1 MYALVAQMVEQRTEN
16 PSVGGSIPPQGTT
29 LAGVAQ
35 SAEQLIC
42 NQPVAGSIPVTGST
56 VNFTISYGK
65 IPERPNGSDCKSDV
79 FDFGGSNPPL
89 PTKQASP
96 IEDACFH
103 VVFLFVLYAGA
114 PFLPFDAKKGADS
127 PAPLKCDR
135 GIAVYARR
143 AAAASSTMSVQ
154 SG

>member
-56 VNFTISYGK
+56 DNSYNFDIW
-65 IPERPNGSDCKSDV
+65 
-79 FDFGGSNPPL
+79 
-89 PTKQASP
+89 
-96 IEDACFH
+96 ED
-103 VVFLFVLYAGA
+103 
-114 PFLPFDAKKGADS
+114 S
-127 PAPLKCDR
+127 
-135 GIAVYARR
+135 R
-143 AAAASSTMSVQ
+143 AAKWIRL
-154 SG
+154 

>member
-1 MYALVAQMVEQRTEN
+1 MVEQRTEN

-29 LAGVAQ
+29 IAGVAQ

-56 VNFTISYGK
+56 DNDTILYTGRFQSGQMDQTVNLTSSTSVVRIHLFPPNRHPLSRMPVFMLFFVFT
-65 IPERPNGSDCKSDV
+65 
-79 FDFGGSNPPL
+79 
-89 PTKQASP
+89 
-96 IEDACFH
+96 
-103 VVFLFVLYAGA
+103 YAGA

-127 PAPLKCDR
+127 PTPLKCDR
-135 GIAVYARR
+135 GFAVYARR